1 MNSKETFIIDYI
13 ESLSY
18 QRVKMKK
25 IIGIVLMLIMLGT
38 LSAGCL
44 GPEEEVTP
52 TPTATSEVE
61 TTTTPEPE
69 ATSTPEAI
77 VEPASKEPIKLVRMG
92 GQDMVQRLGTGDIS
106 GCIGWEPYC
115 AQAVV
120 EGKGK
125 ILKNS
130 SEIWP
135 HHPCCVVAYDYN
147 WYESTGK
154 EDADEILKRA
164 VWVHMKTTEWINEA
178 KDPDSENHAELI
190 RHSEN
195 FTKRSPQIIEM
206 ALSNIEFDYNTD
218 VSGTETYIQKITD
231 FQVFDE
237 GKWKQ
242 SGYENAS
249 DYSNSLIDDQ
259 YTTWAVENSGKNAS
273 EIKLNE
279 TADIR
284 FGYLIEDLHQLA
296 FWIAWQEGLFEE
308 VGINVTVGKGA
319 PFQNGGFE
327 MQKGF
332 KQNEVDIGYLGAAPA
347 SIHRI
352 NSNDFSTDDT
362 RISVVAGVNSVG
374 SAIVVGND
382 INSMED
388 LAGKSVGFPG
398 KGTVQH
404 ILFLSAAEDAGLIV
418 EE

>member
-1 MNSKETFIIDYI
+1 MN
-13 ESLSY
+13 
-18 QRVKMKK
+18 KM
-25 IIGIVLMLIMLGT
+25 IGLVLVLILLGT
-38 LSAGCL
+38 MSAGCL

-52 TPTATSEVE
+52 TAT
-61 TTTTPEPE
+61 PE
-69 ATSTPEAI
+69 ATAAATATP
-77 VEPASKEPIKLVRMG
+77 EPASKEPVKLVRMG
-92 GQDMVQRLGTGDIS
+92 GQDMVQRLGTGDIA

-115 AQAVV
+115 AQAAV

-125 ILKNS
+125 ILINS
-130 SEIWP
+130 SEIWT

-147 WYESTGK
+147 WYESLEK
-154 EDADEILKRA
+154 EDADEILKRVA
-164 VWVHMKTTEWINEA
+164 WVHMKSEEWVNEA
-178 KDPDSENHAELI
+178 KDPNSENHTKLI
-190 RHSEN
+190 EHSEN
-195 FTKRSPQIIEM
+195 FTKRSPEIIEM

-218 VSGTETYIQKITD
+218 VSGTETYIQKIID

-237 GKWKQ
+237 GKWKE
-242 SGYENAS
+242 SGYKDAG

-259 YTTWAVENSGKNAS
+259 YIKWAVENSDKAAD

-279 TADIR
+279 TVDIR
-284 FGYLIEDLHQLA
+284 FGYLIEDLHQVS
-296 FWIAWQEGLFEE
+296 FWIAWQEGWFEE
-308 VGINVTVGKGA
+308 VGINVVIAEGA

-332 KQNEVDIGYLGAAPA
+332 KQNEVDVGYLGAAPA

-352 NSNDFSTDDT
+352 NSNDFSTNDT
-362 RISVVAGVNSVG
+362 KITVIAGVNYVG

-382 INSMED
+382 INSMME

-404 ILFLSAAEDAGLIV
+404 ILFLSAAEEAGLTV